1 MEIDSQPAAGPSTF
15 RPTPALGV
23 TYLLDMEEEDVKII
37 PTPLPPVD
45 NPNDG
50 DYDPRADQDI
60 DEEDDPEEGPP
71 YPTPSSIVHGK
82 RKATEVYDVDDEEE
96 PRQSDRLRKKKT
108 RLGKSRAEPE
118 YICISSD
125 SDNDDDCIVQIP
137 KPESTKKQ
145 KRRDSPPEP
154 PVAASKQESEEDAEP
169 RDESSASPDLEAETG
184 SVERLRPDTPKWLDV
199 QLAKT
204 RRQFP
209 GAKLEISYHYSIDG
223 DVWRVKCKTCSRI
236 FCTGPGQ
243 HLVYLHKHLSG
254 VVHQTAIG
262 NIPTESAG
270 SSNDTRATR
279 ATPRRDPS
287 PRLAPDRGG
296 VDTRA
301 AASRRHGHGREH
313 AAGQEGGDGDDVER
327 FLDQLGLPADLAPKL
342 RSFGFEDDK
351 RMSRMGRL
359 SDETLALLLEHLT
372 KQGVELV
379 PALMVREGL
388 KRRAGTL

>member
-1 MEIDSQPAAGPSTF
+1 MEIDFPPAAGPSTF

-23 TYLLDMEEEDVKII
+23 TYLLDMEEEDVKIV
-37 PTPLPPVD
+37 PAPLPPVD
-45 NPNDG
+45 NANSDG

-60 DEEDDPEEGPP
+60 DEDDDPEEDPP

-96 PRQSDRLRKKKT
+96 PRQSDRLRRKKT
-108 RLGKSRAEPE
+108 RLGKSREEPE

-125 SDNDDDCIVQIP
+125 SDDDDCVVQIP
-137 KPESTKKQ
+137 KPEPTKKQ
-145 KRRDSPPEP
+145 KRRDFPPEP

-169 RDESSASPDLEAETG
+169 LDESSASPDPEAETG

-204 RRQFP
+204 RRRFP

-243 HLVYLHKHLSG
+243 HLVYLQKHLSG

-270 SSNDTRATR
+270 SSHDTRA
-279 ATPRRDPS
+279 AKAAPRRDPS
-287 PRLAPDRGG
+287 PRLAPDRGRM
-296 VDTRA
+296 DTRA
-301 AASRRHGHGREH
+301 ATSRRRGREH
-313 AAGQEGGDGDDVER
+313 AAGQDGGDGDDVER

-342 RSFGFEDDK
+342 RSFGFEDDT

-388 KRRAGTL
+388 KRRAGTLS